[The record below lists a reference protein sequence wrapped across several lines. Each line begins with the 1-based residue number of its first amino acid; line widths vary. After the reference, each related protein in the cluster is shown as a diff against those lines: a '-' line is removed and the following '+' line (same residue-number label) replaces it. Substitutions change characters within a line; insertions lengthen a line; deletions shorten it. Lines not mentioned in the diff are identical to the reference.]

1 MHPLTAP
8 DRVTTS
14 ALRVTEPV
22 VVGMNVV
29 GTAPSSIC
37 GAAKAIVVPLAE
49 FVSDVTETVGPIDKV
64 VSVPL
69 AVIVKVSE
77 QR

>member
-8 DRVTTS
+8 DRLILS
-14 ALRVTEPV
+14 ALRVTAAV
-22 VVGMNVV
+22 VVGMNDV
-29 GTAPSSIC
+29 GIAPSSIC

-64 VSVPL
+64 VSVPF